1 MYLENEIIKIGCTE
15 LKWQDAFNT
24 LLDEIYYEGYS
35 STLLRGAPD
44 IYMIE
49 YRYFID
55 LYDY

>member
-1 MYLENEIIKIGCTE
+1 MYLEDDIIQIECTE

-24 LLDEIYYEGYS
+24 LLDEIYYEGFS
-35 STLLRGAPD
+35 RTLIKSAPD